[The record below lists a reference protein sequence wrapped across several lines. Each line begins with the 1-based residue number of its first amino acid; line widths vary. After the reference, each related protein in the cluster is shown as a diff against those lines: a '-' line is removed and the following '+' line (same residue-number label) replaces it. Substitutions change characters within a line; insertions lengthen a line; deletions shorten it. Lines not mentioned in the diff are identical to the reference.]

1 MITRKGMTT
10 KDAKARNGF
19 RYNIM
24 AITKNK
30 KMILGIKD
38 EVRLLVISFILSQ
51 SFMIL
56 VIILPEGLESKKPKG
71 RERILE

>member
-19 RYNIM
+19 RYSIM